1 MPTVRFVR
9 CLILA
14 GLMAIFGLS
23 IPPIQAASPDLIKID
38 GSSTVYP
45 LTEAVAEEFQKAN
58 RGKIRVTVG
67 IAGSGGGFK
76 KFCRGEI
83 DIADASRPILKE
95 EMELCRKNGVNYY
108 ELPIAFDA
116 LTVAVSPMNTWVT
129 SMTVEELKRI
139 WEPAAQGKI
148 TKWNQ
153 VRSEWPDA
161 PLALFGAGADSGTFD
176 YFTDAIVG
184 KPKSSRGDFTA
195 SEDDNVLVQGIEK
208 NKNALGYLPFAYYA
222 AQMKKLKAV
231 AIAGKGEPVA
241 PSAENV
247 LKGIYQPL
255 ARPLFIYVSD
265 QAAKRPEVNDFVEY
279 YLTVGPKLI
288 AEVRY
293 IPLADQAYGMAR
305 ERFKKGMVGTG
316 FGGEPEVGLSVEE
329 IMTRPPKQ

>member
-1 MPTVRFVR
+1 MGVARFVQS
-9 CLILA
+9 IVVA
-14 GLMAIFGLS
+14 GLAMAMSLESHPVQGEPS
-23 IPPIQAASPDLIKID
+23 AMIKVD

-45 LTEAVAEEFQKAN
+45 LTEAVAEEFQNAN

-67 IAGSGGGFK
+67 IAGTGGGFK

-95 EMELCRKNGVNYY
+95 EMALCQKNGIIYY

-129 SMTVEELKRI
+129 SMTIEELKKI

-148 TKWNQ
+148 TRWNQ
-153 VRSEWPDA
+153 VHSDWPDA
-161 PLALFGAGADSGTFD
+161 PLVLFGAGSDSGTFD

-184 KPKSSRGDFTA
+184 KAKSSRGDYTA
-195 SEDDNVLVQGIEK
+195 SEDDNMLVQGIEK
-208 NKNALGYLPFAYYA
+208 NKNALGYIPFAYYV

-231 AIAGKGEPVA
+231 AVTGKNGAVL
-241 PSAENV
+241 PSAESVVN
-247 LKGIYQPL
+247 GRYQPL
-255 ARPLFIYVSD
+255 SRPLFLYINEH
-265 QAAKRPEVNDFVEY
+265 AAKRPEVKDFVEY
-279 YLTVGPKLI
+279 YLTEGPKLI

-305 ERFKKGMVGTG
+305 ERFQKGIVGTG

-329 IMTRPPKQ
+329 IMKRSPKQ